1 MAWTENDLLRM
12 MQTNHKIF
20 GKEILQIK
28 DATDE
33 WLVRYFKRALL
44 GLLDYR
50 AKASSKLFNVEA
62 SRFGGI
68 ESITPKKV
76 ELTKEKCAEI
86 GNHLLTGIVMR
97 DMDSGKPTINRWD
110 SEIILNYIEK
120 GYSFMSAYKLVKC
133 QSWCDTRPPQKEEQN
148 GRMD

>member
-20 GKEILQIK
+20 GKEILEIK
-28 DATDE
+28 DATDK
-33 WLVRYFKRALL
+33 WLVKYFKSALF
-44 GLLDYR
+44 GILDYR
-50 AKASSKLFNVEA
+50 AKASCKLFNVEA

-68 ESITPKKV
+68 ESITPKEI
-76 ELTKEKCAEI
+76 ELTKEQCAEI

-97 DMDSGKPTINRWD
+97 DMYSGQPKINQWD

-120 GYSFMSAYKLVKC
+120 GYSFMSSYKLVKS
-133 QSWCDTRPPQKEEQN
+133 QSWCDCGTPQNDEVRE
-148 GRMD
+148 

>member
-12 MQTNHKIF
+12 MQTNYKIF

-33 WLVRYFKRALL
+33 WLIKYFKSALF

-50 AKASSKLFNVEA
+50 AKAGCKLFDVEA

-68 ESITPKKV
+68 ESITPKKID
-76 ELTKEKCAEI
+76 LTKEQCAEI
-86 GNHLLTGIVMR
+86 GNHILTGIVMR
-97 DMDSGKPTINRWD
+97 DMYNGQPKINKWD

-120 GYSFMSAYKLVKC
+120 GYSFISQYKLVKGGA
-133 QSWCDTRPPQKEEQN
+133 E
-148 GRMD
+148 

>member
-1 MAWTENDLLRM
+1 MAWTGNDLLIM

-20 GKEILQIK
+20 GKEILEIK

-33 WLVRYFKRALL
+33 WLVKYFKSALF

-50 AKASSKLFNVEA
+50 AKASCKLFNIDA

-68 ESITPKKV
+68 ESITPKRI
-76 ELTKEKCAEI
+76 ELTKEQCAEI

-97 DMDSGKPTINRWD
+97 DMYSGKTTINQWD

-120 GYSFMSAYKLVKC
+120 GYSFMSSYKLVKC
-133 QSWCDTRPPQKEEQN
+133 QSWCDTRTPKK
-148 GRMD
+148 

>member
-33 WLVRYFKRALL
+33 WLIKYFKSALL

-50 AKASSKLFNVEA
+50 A
-62 SRFGGI
+62 
-68 ESITPKKV
+68 
-76 ELTKEKCAEI
+76 
-86 GNHLLTGIVMR
+86 
-97 DMDSGKPTINRWD
+97 
-110 SEIILNYIEK
+110 
-120 GYSFMSAYKLVKC
+120 
-133 QSWCDTRPPQKEEQN
+133 
-148 GRMD
+148 

>member
-1 MAWTENDLLRM
+1 MAWTGNDLLRM

-33 WLVRYFKRALL
+33 WIIKYFESVLL
-44 GLLDYR
+44 GLLHYR
-50 AKASSKLFNVEA
+50 AKASCTLFNIEA

-68 ESITPKKV
+68 ESITPKKI
-76 ELTKEKCAEI
+76 ELTKEQCAEI
-86 GNHLLTGIVMR
+86 GNYLLKGVVMR
-97 DMDSGKPTINRWD
+97 DMYSGEPKINEWD

-120 GYSFMSAYKLVKC
+120 GYSFTTSYKLVKSQFVC
-133 QSWCDTRPPQKEEQN
+133 N
-148 GRMD
+148 I

>member
-1 MAWTENDLLRM
+1 MAWMGNDLLRM

-33 WLVRYFKRALL
+33 WLIKYFKSALL

-50 AKASSKLFNVEA
+50 AKASCKLFNVEA

-68 ESITPKKV
+68 ESITPKQTPLDK
-76 ELTKEKCAEI
+76 
-86 GNHLLTGIVMR
+86 
-97 DMDSGKPTINRWD
+97 
-110 SEIILNYIEK
+110 
-120 GYSFMSAYKLVKC
+120 
-133 QSWCDTRPPQKEEQN
+133 QK
-148 GRMD
+148 

>member
-33 WLVRYFKRALL
+33 WIIKYFKSALF

-50 AKASSKLFNVEA
+50 AKASCKLFNVEA
-62 SRFGGI
+62 SQFGGI
-68 ESITPKKV
+68 ESITPKKID
-76 ELTKEKCAEI
+76 LTKEQCAEI

-97 DMDSGKPTINRWD
+97 DMYSGQPKINQWD

-120 GYSFMSAYKLVKC
+120 GYSFMSSYKLVKS
-133 QSWCDTRPPQKEEQN
+133 QSWCDCGTPQNDEVRE
-148 GRMD
+148 